1 MPGSVR
7 RSDSQRSDSSTDSRK
22 KVSFN
27 RAVKVKKYSRP
38 GKHSQSVTES
48 PEKKFWFKVY
58 KNRHH
63 QEPDLVKETRE
74 FNANCNNVSA
84 HDPQSDSL
92 HPSQM
97 PAETPHVRKDHV
109 RHIVNLFNQEAVLKP
124 TSEDAEH
131 HSRPMDPPTDYNS
144 HNSEHKH
151 TSPKQKKN
159 PLVNGVKVMF
169 GMNSL
174 KKKTKDE
181 VHKKNAINLKKTRNS
196 GNKIKSNDQKGPHK
210 TNIIIPDIK
219 RISEVDSSYHR
230 YNDKMNGNG
239 YPNSS
244 HSYHPDPTTATWDSG
259 KILVSDSSQV
269 DNSLESSREGKFY
282 KSAGERHRIWKQDK
296 VTRYEEP
303 IFITRKKISSEND
316 LSDNK
321 RTIHTQRLDYS
332 DEELNK
338 SKQSSKNKII
348 HTQRLDY
355 SDEELNISKHSSKNK
370 THPYSKAG
378 LFDEELNKSKHS
390 SKNKTIKED
399 KAIQCDEFWTD
410 SDSWDSETQSDSE
423 FCRIIRSKNGFV
435 SAFSDVPSLESYE
448 KNDAIYSQVDKSKKK
463 KNMRPPLATP
473 SDIMSEDARAKE
485 DSYKRHTKENKIKT
499 TKRSF
504 GFKLRNGFQEDVY
517 DIPIE
522 KDWYDVDDDL
532 QEIERQKKS
541 EESSDADTAPNSVI
555 REVDYKKR
563 EISYENVPRKDGSR
577 TDQITKDRNLWFHKA
592 DDDYRRDMVFNE
604 GTMDSSYSSLGR
616 ITKSNRKSFESGQA
630 QTLDRHHYRNNHGP
644 SNVKILV
651 NGKPVKDD
659 NKQCLRGGLAASYQA
674 RQKAA
679 LRRSNSTA
687 GGVFVRP
694 VQQTGLSPNRGGSSA
709 ASGISSSDSES
720 SRRHKPLVLYIPGV
734 EHPDHSINEDDRS
747 SGANVA
753 RTQSMLSSSKPAK
766 YRSKYRNT
774 RHSGSEKSDLSR
786 SNSMPKDVKF
796 PWFKWKIRAKPSR
809 EP

>member
-1 MPGSVR
+1 MPGSIR

-38 GKHSQSVTES
+38 GKHSQIITDS

-74 FNANCNNVSA
+74 FNANIPTL
-84 HDPQSDSL
+84 DPSDDSL

-109 RHIVNLFNQEAVLKP
+109 KHIVNLFNQEVVLKSP
-124 TSEDAEH
+124 SDESEH
-131 HSRPMDPPTDYNS
+131 QNRPLDPPTDYNS
-144 HNSEHKH
+144 HNGQNTLS
-151 TSPKQKKN
+151 KQKKN

-174 KKKTKDE
+174 RKKTKDD
-181 VHKKNAINLKKTRNS
+181 VRKKNVINLKKNRNS
-196 GNKIKSNDQKGPHK
+196 NNKSKLNDQKGPHK
-210 TNIIIPDIK
+210 TNIIIPDTK
-219 RISEVDSSYHR
+219 KTSEVDSSYHR
-230 YNDKMNGNG
+230 YNGKISENG
-239 YPNSS
+239 YSMS
-244 HSYHPDPTTATWDSG
+244 THSYHPDPTTVTWDSG
-259 KILVSDSSQV
+259 KLVMDSNYSENSMESSQ
-269 DNSLESSREGKFY
+269 EGKFY
-282 KSAGERHRIWKQDK
+282 KGAEQRHRVWKQDK
-296 VTRYEEP
+296 VTHYEEP
-303 IFITRKKISSEND
+303 SFNMRKKTLSENN
-316 LSDNK
+316 LSGNK
-321 RTIHTQRLDYS
+321 RIFHTQRLDHS
-332 DEELNK
+332 DEELNQ
-338 SKQSSKNKII
+338 SKYSLKN
-348 HTQRLDY
+348 
-355 SDEELNISKHSSKNK
+355 EV
-370 THPYSKAG
+370 
-378 LFDEELNKSKHS
+378 
-390 SKNKTIKED
+390 IKED
-399 KAIQCDEFWTD
+399 KAIQCDEFWD
-410 SDSWDSETQSDSE
+410 ESDSWDSETQSDAES
-423 FCRIIRSKNGFV
+423 CRIIRSKNGFV

-448 KNDAIYSQVDKSKKK
+448 KNNVIYSQVDKSKKK
-463 KNMRPPLATP
+463 KSLRPPLATP
-473 SDIMSEDARAKE
+473 SDITLDDTRAKE

-504 GFKLRNGFQEDVY
+504 GFKLKNGFRDDVY

-563 EISYENVPRKDGSR
+563 EISYENVPRKEGPKN
-577 TDQITKDRNLWFHKA
+577 DQITKDRNLWFHKV

-604 GTMDSSYSSLGR
+604 GTIEPSYSSLGR
-616 ITKSNRKSFESGQA
+616 ITKNNKSDLETNHT
-630 QTLDRHHYRNNHGP
+630 QTLDRYNKRNNQVP
-644 SNVKILV
+644 SNVKIMV
-651 NGKPVKDD
+651 NGKALKDKD
-659 NKQCLRGGLAASYQA
+659 INQQCVRGGLAASYQA
-674 RQKAA
+674 RQKA
-679 LRRSNSTA
+679 LRRSNSNS
-687 GGVFVRP
+687 GGVFSQPLQSR
-694 VQQTGLSPNRGGSSA
+694 LSPNRGGSSA
-709 ASGISSSDSES
+709 ASGISSSDSET

-734 EHPDHSINEDDRS
+734 GHPDHSINEDDRS

-766 YRSKYRNT
+766 YRSRTKNN

-786 SNSMPKDVKF
+786 SNTMPKDVKF
-796 PWFKWKIRAKPSR
+796 PWFKWKIKAKPSR